1 MELRL
6 ERVEVL
12 SLDPWL
18 VIVWVTYWGCAL
30 EYSLA
35 VKLLGYLMAVKLEYS
50 LVILLVILLG
60 FV

>member
-50 LVILLVILLG
+50 LVIL
-60 FV
+60 